1 MKSFQF
7 NTTAGLRVGSGRATD
22 TAPEVLSKLGKR
34 ILFITDPG
42 LKKLGLIDKTI
53 EALKTNSKIIIFDR
67 VEADPSLKTL
77 MSVVDVGKEFK
88 ATGVIGF
95 GGGSSMDVAKLCAL
109 LLGSNEDIE
118 EAWGVANAKGPRLP
132 LVLYPT
138 TAGTGSEVTPISI
151 ITVGGDEKKG
161 VSSPVILPD
170 LAILDP
176 DLTIGLPSH
185 ITAATGI
192 DAMVHAIEGYA
203 SRSIN
208 NNIMSKMLA
217 KEALSILGRSI
228 KKAVFEGTDIN
239 ARTDMLLGSM
249 MAGMAFGN
257 SPVAGVHA
265 LAYPLG
271 GTFHIPHGLSNSLVL
286 PHVLRF
292 NIADDNAA
300 QLYAELAPRLFPKM
314 DISSDNKETS
324 IKFIDNLASLS
335 KELGLE
341 QKLRGLNIP
350 EDACAKMA
358 SDAMKQSRLLI
369 NNPKEIT
376 EKDAFDIYKLAW

>member
-203 SRSIN
+203 SKSIN

-300 QLYAELAPRLFPKM
+300 QLYAELAPRLFPEM

-350 EDACAKMA
+350 ENACAKMA

-369 NNPKEIT
+369 NNPREIT